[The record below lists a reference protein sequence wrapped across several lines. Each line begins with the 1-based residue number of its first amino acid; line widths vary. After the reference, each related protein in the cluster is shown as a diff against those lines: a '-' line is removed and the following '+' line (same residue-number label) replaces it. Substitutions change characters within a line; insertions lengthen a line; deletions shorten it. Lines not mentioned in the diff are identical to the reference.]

1 MGKELRDNLAEPPV
15 QTPRRKVTRESARS
29 ILLSMATETV
39 LKKLFTVDEYHRMW
53 DAGIFPEEKRFEL
66 IRGEI
71 IEMPPP
77 KPPHSGRV
85 NRLTSLFTER
95 LGKSIILAVQ
105 NPSTIDDMS
114 EPVPDVLLLKPRA
127 DFYGEC
133 HPVPDDILLAIEVS
147 NTTLRF
153 DTKVKGP
160 LYAEAGIREYWIL
173 NIPKNV
179 LEVRSEPVNGV
190 YTRHEILK
198 HGQTVSPRA
207 FPEIS
212 FQIDEILG

>member
-1 MGKELRDNLAEPPV
+1 LG
-15 QTPRRKVTRESARS
+15 
-29 ILLSMATETV
+29 MATETV
-39 LKKLFTVDEYHRMW
+39 VKKLFTVDEYHRMG
-53 DAGIFPEEKRFEL
+53 DAGILPEDKRFEL

-71 IEMPPP
+71 IEMPQAL
-77 KPPHSGRV
+77 PPHSGRV
-85 NRLTSLFTER
+85 NRLTSLFTSR
-95 LGKSIILAVQ
+95 LGGSIVLSVQ
-105 NPSTIDDMS
+105 NPSSIDDMS
-114 EPVPDVLLLKPRA
+114 EPVPDVTLLKPRA
-127 DFYGEC
+127 DFYTES
-133 HPVPDDILLAIEVS
+133 HPGPSDVLLMIEVS
-147 NTTLRF
+147 NTSVRF
-153 DTKVKGP
+153 DTKVKAP

-212 FQIDEILG
+212 FKVEEILG

>member
-1 MGKELRDNLAEPPV
+1 MLSSP
-15 QTPRRKVTRESARS
+15 RKVTRVSRRS
-29 ILLSMATETV
+29 ILLIMATETV
-39 LKKLFTVDEYHRMW
+39 LKKLFTVDEYHRMG
-53 DAGIFPEEKRFEL
+53 DAGILPENKRFEL

-85 NRLTSLFTER
+85 NRLNHLFMAR
-95 LGKSIILAVQ
+95 LENKVVVAIQ
-105 NPSTIDDMS
+105 NPSSIDDMS
-114 EPVPDVLLLKPRA
+114 EPVPDVLILKTRA
-127 DFYGEC
+127 DFYSEY
-133 HPVPDDILLAIEVS
+133 HPVPADILLAIEVS
-147 NTTLRF
+147 YSTVRF
-153 DTKVKGP
+153 DTKVKAP
-160 LYAEAGIREYWIL
+160 LYAEAGIQEYWIL

-179 LEVRSEPVNGV
+179 LEVRSEPVNGA

-212 FQIDEILG
+212 FRIEEILG

>member
-1 MGKELRDNLAEPPV
+1 
-15 QTPRRKVTRESARS
+15 
-29 ILLSMATETV
+29 MATETV

-53 DAGIFPEEKRFEL
+53 DAGIFPYHKRYEL

-85 NRLTSLFTER
+85 NRLNHLFMTR
-95 LGKSIILAVQ
+95 LRDSALVAVQ
-105 NPSTIDDMS
+105 NPSSIDDMS
-114 EPVPDVLLLKPRA
+114 EPVPDILLLKPRA
-127 DFYGEC
+127 DFYSER
-133 HPVPDDILLAIEVS
+133 HPVPADILLAIEVS

-153 DTKVKGP
+153 DTKVKAP
-160 LYAEAGIREYWIL
+160 LYAEAGICEYWIL

-179 LEVRSEPVNGV
+179 LEVRSDPVNGV

-198 HGQTVSPRA
+198 YGQSVSAGA
-207 FPEIS
+207 FPEVS
-212 FQIDEILG
+212 FRVEDILG

>member
-1 MGKELRDNLAEPPV
+1 
-15 QTPRRKVTRESARS
+15 
-29 ILLSMATETV
+29 MATETV

-53 DAGIFPEEKRFEL
+53 DAGIFPDHKRLEL

-85 NRLTSLFTER
+85 NRLNHLFMSR
-95 LGKSIILAVQ
+95 LGESALVAVQ
-105 NPSTIDDMS
+105 NPSSIDEMS
-114 EPVPDVLLLKPRA
+114 EPVPDVLLLKPRV
-127 DFYGEC
+127 DFYSER
-133 HPVPDDILLAIEVS
+133 HPVPEDIFLAIEVS

-153 DTKVKGP
+153 DTKVKAP

-179 LEVRSEPVNGV
+179 LEVRSEPVNGI

-207 FPEIS
+207 FPRIS
-212 FQIDEILG
+212 FRIEEILG

>member
-1 MGKELRDNLAEPPV
+1 
-15 QTPRRKVTRESARS
+15 
-29 ILLSMATETV
+29 MATETV
-39 LKKLFTVDEYHRMW
+39 AKKLFTVEEYHRLGDIGML
-53 DAGIFPEEKRFEL
+53 PEGKRYEL

-85 NRLTSLFTER
+85 IRLTHLFTSR
-95 LGKSIILAVQ
+95 LGESVCLSVQ
-105 NPSTIDDMS
+105 NPSSIDDMS
-114 EPVPDVLLLKPRA
+114 EPVPDLTILKRRE
-127 DFYGEC
+127 DFYETR

-147 NTTLRF
+147 HTTLRF
-153 DTKVKGP
+153 DTKVKTP

-179 LEVRSEPVNGV
+179 LEVRSEPINGI

-198 HGQTVSPRA
+198 PGQSVTPRA
-207 FPEIS
+207 FPDLTLRVE
-212 FQIDEILG
+212 EILG

>member
-1 MGKELRDNLAEPPV
+1 MLHSSW
-15 QTPRRKVTRESARS
+15 KVTRESDRS
-29 ILLSMATETV
+29 ILLSIATETV

-53 DAGIFPEEKRFEL
+53 DAGIFPYHKRYEL
-66 IRGEI
+66 VRGEI

-77 KPPHSGRV
+77 KPPHSGCV
-85 NRLTSLFTER
+85 NRLTSLFTQK

-105 NPSTIDDMS
+105 NPTTIDEMS

-127 DFYGEC
+127 DFYGES
-133 HPVPDDILLAIEVS
+133 HPVPHDILLAIEVS
-147 NTTLRF
+147 HTTLRF
-153 DTKVKGP
+153 DTKEKGP

-179 LEVRSEPVNGV
+179 LEVRSEPINGAF
-190 YTRHEILK
+190 TKHEIFK

-212 FQIDEILG
+212 FRIEEILG

>member
-1 MGKELRDNLAEPPV
+1 MLSSP
-15 QTPRRKVTRESARS
+15 RKVTLVSRRS

-39 LKKLFTVDEYHRMW
+39 LKKLFTVDEYHRMG
-53 DAGIFPEEKRFEL
+53 DAGILPENKRFEL

-85 NRLTSLFTER
+85 NRLNHLFMAR
-95 LGKSIILAVQ
+95 LDNEVVVAIQ
-105 NPSTIDDMS
+105 NPSSIDDMS
-114 EPVPDVLLLKPRA
+114 EPVPDVLILKPRA
-127 DFYGEC
+127 DFYSEY
-133 HPVPDDILLAIEVS
+133 HPVPADILLAIEVS
-147 NTTLRF
+147 YSTVRF
-153 DTKVKGP
+153 DTKVKAP
-160 LYAEAGIREYWIL
+160 LYAEAGMQEYWIL

-179 LEVRSEPVNGV
+179 LEVRSEPVNGD

-207 FPEIS
+207 FPAVS
-212 FQIDEILG
+212 FRIEEILG